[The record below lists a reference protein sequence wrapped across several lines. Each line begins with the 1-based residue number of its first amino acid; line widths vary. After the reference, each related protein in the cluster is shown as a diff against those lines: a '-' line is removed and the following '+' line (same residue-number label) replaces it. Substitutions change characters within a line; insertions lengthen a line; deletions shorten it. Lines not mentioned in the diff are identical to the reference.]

1 MYWFYFSEEIQGN
14 RKIIMNGIG
23 EWEASIWEVVRDGII
38 IAAVDVPVPAHVRV
52 LVQAVVARGVP
63 EKISSI

>member
-1 MYWFYFSEEIQGN
+1 
-14 RKIIMNGIG
+14 MNGIG

-38 IAAVDVPVPAHVRV
+38 IAAVDVPVPAHVPAHVRV